1 MPLGPVGDLVVYLAG
16 LGYVREVP
24 ILVEPPRSN
33 IPIPDP
39 STLTIELLRR
49 ELSALREIIE
59 TRLTA
64 MDQATALQAVGLK
77 NLIDSGIDSRAH
89 LIADID
95 RQMSAQRE
103 YLVGRIEQIMAVG
116 TERFDSI
123 NNRFDDRDERI
134 RTIAA
139 HSREALESA
148 IKSAADAV
156 AEQNRANNL
165 AVGKS
170 EVATQKQIDSLIT
183 NMGTSIKS
191 LEDKISDLRTRLDS
205 GEGIGQGQATAKI
218 EKRAD
223 TGQVLAVIGSLV
235 GGVILLIGIITLV
248 LRVTGK

>member
-1 MPLGPVGDLVVYLAG
+1 MNESA
-16 LGYVREVP
+16 RT
-24 ILVEPPRSN
+24 N
-33 IPIPDP
+33 IPVPDP
-39 STLTIELLRR
+39 STLTIDLLRR
-49 ELSALREIIE
+49 ELAALREIIE
-59 TRLTA
+59 TRLSA
-64 MDQATALQAVGLK
+64 MDQATALQAAGLK
-77 NLIDSGIDSRAH
+77 DLIEFGVDSRAH

-116 TERFDSI
+116 AERFDSI
-123 NNRFDDRDERI
+123 NNRFEDRDERI
-134 RTIAA
+134 RTLAE
-139 HSREALESA
+139 HSQNALEAA
-148 IKSAADAV
+148 IKSAAEAV

-205 GEGIGQGQATAKI
+205 GEGIGLGKADAKI

-223 TGQVLAVIGSLV
+223 TGQVLAVIGSIV
-235 GGVILLIGIITLV
+235 GGVILLIGLVTLI
-248 LRVTGK
+248 LRVTGR